1 MWAALS
7 DYMKILPFT
16 DAEKQ
21 AQMLHLLKMG
31 TVMVFTDARRPGVV
45 VPDKHEGDFQ
55 LRLNFDYAFE
65 IGDFKVLPDGLEA
78 TLSFNQIDFFCRI
91 PFSAVYLMICH
102 ESQVGALFP
111 ESIPKEMMDFFS
123 VETRTGKADP
133 AVPTAAPA
141 PALAVAKAVKKVV
154 KESADAEPAKSEET
168 KPKKR
173 NHLRVVK

>member
-1 MWAALS
+1 
-7 DYMKILPFT
+7 MKILPFT

-31 TVMVFTDARRPGVV
+31 TVMVFIDARRPNVII
-45 VPDKHEGDFQ
+45 PEKHAGDFQ

-65 IGDFKVLPDGLEA
+65 IGDFKVLPDSLEA

-102 ESQVGALFP
+102 ESQVGGLFP

-123 VETRTGKADP
+123 VETRTGKVDP
-133 AVPTAAPA
+133 AAPVPTPT
-141 PALAVAKAVKKVV
+141 PALAVAKVAKQDSE
-154 KESADAEPAKSEET
+154 KEPHKSEEV
-168 KPKKR
+168 KPKRK

>member
-1 MWAALS
+1 
-7 DYMKILPFT
+7 MKILPFT
-16 DAEKQ
+16 NVEKQ

-31 TVMVFTDARRPGVV
+31 TVMVFTDARRSGVM
-45 VPDKHEGDFQ
+45 VPDKHTGDFQ

-78 TLSFNQIDFFCRI
+78 TLSFNQIDAFCRI

-123 VETRTGKADP
+123 VETRAGKVGP
-133 AVPTAAPA
+133 SAPIPVA
-141 PALAVAKAVKKVV
+141 PALAVAKAVKKVT
-154 KESADAEPAKSEET
+154 KESDDVEPVKSEEV
-168 KPKKR
+168 KPKKK